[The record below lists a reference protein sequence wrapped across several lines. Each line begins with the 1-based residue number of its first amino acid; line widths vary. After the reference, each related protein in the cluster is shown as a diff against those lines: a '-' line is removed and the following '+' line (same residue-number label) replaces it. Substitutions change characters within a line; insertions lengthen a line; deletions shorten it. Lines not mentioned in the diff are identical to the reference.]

1 MSVARV
7 ALQRSA
13 GLATFWLHD
22 LFLHLLSQ
30 LFLGVD
36 EGQCGR
42 TVSVVFGGKRPRL
55 AAGEGQ
61 QAVTTLSPFRLLR
74 YRLSGS
80 MSSMAVT

>member
-22 LFLHLLSQ
+22 LLLHLLSQ

-36 EGQCGR
+36 EGQRGR
-42 TVSVVFGGKRPRL
+42 TVSVVGGKRPRL

-61 QAVTTLSPFRLLR
+61 QVVATLSPFRLIR
-74 YRLSGS
+74 
-80 MSSMAVT
+80 TD